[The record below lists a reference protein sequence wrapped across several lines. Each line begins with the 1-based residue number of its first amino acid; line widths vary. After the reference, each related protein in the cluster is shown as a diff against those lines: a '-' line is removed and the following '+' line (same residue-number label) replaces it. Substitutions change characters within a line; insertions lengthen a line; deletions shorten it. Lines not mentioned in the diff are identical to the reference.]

1 MPSLANFSPLDL
13 EGRRLTLGDL
23 HGDLSK
29 LACGVRIIP
38 FFGAG
43 FGDLDLSTL
52 FSRDFIMLPRG
63 DLDPSKL
70 CCGDRDLSIDPRGDL
85 D

>member
-1 MPSLANFSPLDL
+1 ML
-13 EGRRLTLGDL
+13 ERRLRFGDL

-29 LACGVRIIP
+29 LAWGVRIMP

-43 FGDLDLSTL
+43 FGERERSMLL
-52 FSRDFIMLPRG
+52 SRDFIMLPRG

-70 CCGDRDLSIDPRGDL
+70 CCGDLDLSMDSRGDF